1 MKKNILGIA
10 ALLVIV
16 LTACAQ
22 QKKNTNNTS
31 DGANTAISTKQAKQL
46 NYVGME
52 RTACFGRCPAYLIE
66 LYPDGLVRYTSRYF
80 TEYEGIYEKNV
91 GAAKTQEIITSLKNY
106 KADTC
111 KDKYEAYVQDLPGII
126 YTLKYGATEKKIRNA
141 EFGPGFLK
149 TVATQIDKIGLPDNT
164 WKKTGEV
171 KQPK

>member
-1 MKKNILGIA
+1 MKKNILAIG

-22 QKKNTNNTS
+22 QKKNTSST
-31 DGANTAISTKQAKQL
+31 TTQTTISNKQAKQL

-66 LYPDGLVRYTSRYF
+66 LYPDGLVRYTSRNF
-80 TEYEGIYEKNV
+80 TEYEGVYEKNI
-91 GAAKTQEIITSLKNY
+91 GAQKTQEIITDFKNY
-106 KADTC
+106 RVDTC
-111 KDKYEAYVQDLPGII
+111 RNNYEAYIQDLPGII
-126 YTLKYGATEKKIRNA
+126 YTFKFGTTEKRITHA
-141 EFGPGFLK
+141 DFGPGYLK
-149 TVATQIDKIGLPDNT
+149 TMADKIDKIGLPDKS

>member
-1 MKKNILGIA
+1 MKKNILGIT

-22 QKKNTNNTS
+22 QKKNTANNT
-31 DGANTAISTKQAKQL
+31 TAGKTAVSTKQAKQL

-66 LYPDGLVRYTSRYF
+66 LYPDGLVRYTSRNF

-91 GAAKTQEIITSLKNY
+91 GEAKTQEIITDFKNY
-106 KADTC
+106 RVDTC

-126 YTLKYGATEKKIRNA
+126 YKFRYGNIEKRIGNA
-141 EFGPGFLK
+141 EFGPDFLK
-149 TVATQIDKIGLPDNT
+149 TMANKIDKIGLPDNT
-164 WKKTGEV
+164 WKKVGDV
-171 KQPK
+171 KQP